1 MSPSNRPI
9 PQADEASREFF
20 EGAQRHELML
30 MRCQACGTW
39 RLPSHPRCFSCW
51 STETEWAKASGRG
64 TLYTFTVARIPTLPE
79 FAGPDAQILAVVELE
94 QGVRINTTLVGLAP
108 EAIEIGMPVKP
119 VRARV
124 REDGT
129 VLLRYT
135 GVNVD
140 LVERDEVPKAPP
152 APAADSEEHAQVRSE
167 LEQRNAQ
174 QAESRQKN
182 CDGARAEIQKLA
194 NIPARRV
201 MRPNEDGTLG
211 RMSEEEYEARL
222 KRLREVEAEN
232 CQ

>member
-1 MSPSNRPI
+1 MQDDRMRVHLF
-9 PQADEASREFF
+9 ASLLIS
-20 EGAQRHELML
+20 A
-30 MRCQACGTW
+30 
-39 RLPSHPRCFSCW
+39 
-51 STETEWAKASGRG
+51 
-64 TLYTFTVARIPTLPE
+64 
-79 FAGPDAQILAVVELE
+79 
-94 QGVRINTTLVGLAP
+94 VGLAP
-108 EAIEIGMPVKP
+108 ALVLAQDYADEAAVPVE
-119 VRARV
+119 A
-124 REDGT
+124 E
-129 VLLRYT
+129 
-135 GVNVD
+135 
-140 LVERDEVPKAPP
+140 APAQPESQPEPQAESPPDAAQPEEP

-222 KRLREVEAEN
+222 KRLRELEAEN